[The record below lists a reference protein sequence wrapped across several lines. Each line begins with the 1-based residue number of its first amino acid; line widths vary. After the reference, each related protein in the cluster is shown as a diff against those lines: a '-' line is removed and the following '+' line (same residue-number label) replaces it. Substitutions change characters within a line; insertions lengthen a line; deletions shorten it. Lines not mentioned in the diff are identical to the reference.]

1 MQAKLIKKL
10 QELANKIALLDN
22 NTDVATLKNEAKML
36 YEKLTILDF
45 VNANI
50 SDFKNEVVG
59 TPTTIQEEIITKTVE
74 EEAVKA
80 APISVEKPVA
90 VTPPKP
96 VQEIPKEPIAQT
108 PTTPEVNTF
117 LSEEDVTT
125 IFDKDQWVVEKK
137 EPIIEKPKET
147 PITQA
152 GMPKAEAFQTT
163 KKPLNRSLIPQ
174 TITVGLND
182 RIAFVKHL
190 FNHSQAD
197 FNRVLSQL
205 NTIDTEQAAYDFIN
219 KMVKP
224 EYNWEG
230 EEEYEV
236 RFLDLIARRFS

>member
-1 MQAKLIKKL
+1 MQADLIKKL
-10 QELANKIALLDN
+10 QELAAKIAVLDN
-22 NTDVATLKNEAKML
+22 NTDVTTLKNEAKML
-36 YEKLTILDF
+36 YEKLTVLDF
-45 VNANI
+45 VTANI
-50 SDFKNEVVG
+50 NTLKNEVEENS
-59 TPTTIQEEIITKTVE
+59 TIIQEKPIAKPVVE
-74 EEAVKA
+74 EVVETTQ
-80 APISVEKPVA
+80 ISIEKPA
-90 VTPPKP
+90 TITPPKP
-96 VQEIPKEPIAQT
+96 VQETPKEPIIQT
-108 PTTPEVNTF
+108 PTTPEVDTF

-137 EPIIEKPKET
+137 EPTIEKPKET

-152 GMPKAEAFQTT
+152 GMPKAETFQTT
-163 KKPLNRSLIPQ
+163 KKPLNHSLIPQ

-230 EEEYEV
+230 EEEYET

>member
-1 MQAKLIKKL
+1 MQAKLIQKL
-10 QELANKIALLDN
+10 QELATKIALLDN
-22 NTDVATLKNEAKML
+22 NTDVATLKDEAKML
-36 YEKLTILDF
+36 YEKLTVLDF
-45 VNANI
+45 VNTNI

-74 EEAVKA
+74 EEAAKVT
-80 APISVEKPVA
+80 PISIEKPVA

-96 VQEIPKEPIAQT
+96 VQEIPKEPITQT

-152 GMPKAEAFQTT
+152 GMPKAEVFQAA